1 MWRAFF
7 LGLGAYVTLLGLECL
22 VIDKAFLAGEERPGA
37 IGRLTARAASRELT
51 PPDWAPW
58 SLLSAGAVTMLYSL
72 TLYKGGGKE
81 G

>member
-7 LGLGAYVTLLGLECL
+7 LGLGAYVTLLGLEAL
-22 VIDKAFLAGEERPGA
+22 VIDKVILAGEDRPSA
-37 IGRLTARAASRELT
+37 IGRLTARAPSRELI

-72 TLYKGGGKE
+72 TLYKGGKQA
-81 G
+81 